1 MLISEKCHLNSSYNY
16 INFKKCHSS
25 YEIVKSQRKERE
37 VKIGVRR
44 CCADFADS
52 SEALFC
58 HFALIIIP
66 TLHICTLQLQTV
78 VNK

>member
-1 MLISEKCHLNSSYNY
+1 MLISEICHLNLSYNLY
-16 INFKKCHSS
+16 QLQKL
-25 YEIVKSQRKERE
+25 VKSQRKERE

-66 TLHICTLQLQTV
+66 TLHICTLQLQAV
-78 VNK
+78 VNN